1 MIQENAYQLLD
12 NGMVHVIANDVH
24 RPNGKRSVN
33 LQETY
38 EVLRQKN
45 NQAEDLTRLMYDNPL
60 AIINGHAPELIK
72 VRKISK
78 LPWFKRRK

>member
-38 EVLRQKN
+38 EVLAKN
-45 NQAEDLTRLMYDNPL
+45 
-60 AIINGHAPELIK
+60 IK
-72 VRKISK
+72 LRI
-78 LPWFKRRK
+78 

>member
-1 MIQENAYQLLD
+1 MIKKNAYQLLD

-38 EVLRQKN
+38 EVLAKKY
-45 NQAEDLTRLMYDNPL
+45 QAEDLTRLMYDNPL
-60 AIINGHAPELIK
+60 AIINGPCA
-72 VRKISK
+72 
-78 LPWFKRRK
+78 